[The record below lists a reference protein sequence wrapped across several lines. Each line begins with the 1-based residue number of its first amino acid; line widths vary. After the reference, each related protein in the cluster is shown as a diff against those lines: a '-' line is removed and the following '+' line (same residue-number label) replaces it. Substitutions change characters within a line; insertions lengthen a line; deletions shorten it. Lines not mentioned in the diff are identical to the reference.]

1 MPRKAGL
8 LAVGAKKAP
17 TKKNIKENLTD
28 LEFEWSDEGML
39 TEHAPSPESADTAG
53 SELDLAAAQSSGA
66 ARAAMEENP
75 MTKLAEAPL
84 MSQSMSSLPVIEKPS
99 AEVQNIPTENSI
111 GELIDLKAGLDDV
124 SNVSQEV
131 PQGGVAGA
139 NSPALRQTPMQ
150 SPFGLNRPDVRSR
163 FSRDGQG
170 YRSNNGYQNN
180 DRPMNSMNSMNS
192 MGRPNLRPSMGGLNR
207 NRPGFRSQNN
217 GYGMNNQNGELPDD
231 GQPTEIVTGILDT
244 SREGHGIVRQN
255 FGESD
260 RDAYISTTLI
270 RRLRLLPGDVVSG
283 PARMP
288 KENDRY
294 WGMTKVDTINGLSVD
309 EFAKK
314 GRVNFKSLTPVYP
327 DVQLKLE
334 TGKEPLSLRIIDMVA
349 PIGKGQRSL
358 IVSPPKAGKTTLLK
372 DIATG
377 VAKNN
382 PEIHVMAVLVG
393 ERPEEVT
400 DIRRHIAEITSG
412 KGEVAASNFDE
423 SAQDQCR
430 VAELALER
438 AKRLVESGKDV
449 LILLDSI
456 TRLARAYNLAMPT
469 SGRTLS
475 GGFDPAALFPPK
487 KFFGAARN
495 FEVPGSL
502 TIIGTALVDTG
513 SRMDDLVYEEFKGTG
528 NQEVILDRHL
538 GERRV
543 WPAIDVQKS
552 GTRRD
557 DLLIDPVT
565 YQSIITLQRMLD
577 MLDKEE
583 RTMTLIERLRRTD
596 SNKEFLASLKTG

>member
-1 MPRKAGL
+1 MPRKAGQA
-8 LAVGAKKAP
+8 AVSAKKAP
-17 TKKNIKENLTD
+17 TSKKSVSENLNKI
-28 LEFEWSDEGML
+28 EFEWSDEGML
-39 TEHAPSPESADTAG
+39 AEHAPSTEPPQVSEIV
-53 SELDLAAAQSSGA
+53 ELDLAAAQQQAADQSSAGTLPLQPES
-66 ARAAMEENP
+66 MTEP
-75 MTKLAEAPL
+75 MQTE
-84 MSQSMSSLPVIEKPS
+84 PVM
-99 AEVQNIPTENSI
+99 V
-111 GELIDLKAGLDDV
+111 DLKAPIDPASLAAANATPAPGAWQIAAGQNGRPLAAAAPQMGDDYG
-124 SNVSQEV
+124 N
-131 PQGGVAGA
+131 
-139 NSPALRQTPMQ
+139 
-150 SPFGLNRPDVRSR
+150 
-163 FSRDGQG
+163 RDGAGRDMQRPRYMG
-170 YRSNNGYQNN
+170 RGVQNN
-180 DRPMNSMNSMNS
+180 Q
-192 MGRPNLRPSMGGLNR
+192 GRM
-207 NRPGFRSQNN
+207 GFRNDRNDRGN
-217 GYGMNNQNGELPDD
+217 GYGNTMQNRGRMGFRQGNNQLGFSGELPDD
-231 GQPTEIVTGILDT
+231 GQPTEVITGILDT
-244 SREGHGIVRQN
+244 SKEGHGIVRQN

-260 RDAYISTTLI
+260 RDAYISTTLL
-270 RRLRLLPGDVVSG
+270 RRLKLLPGDVISG
-283 PARMP
+283 PARVP

-294 WGMTKVDTINGLSVD
+294 WGMTRVDTVNGMTLE

-327 DVQLKLE
+327 DEQLKLE
-334 TGKEPLSLRIIDMVA
+334 IGKDPLSLRIIDMVA

-372 DIATG
+372 DVATG
-377 VAKNN
+377 VARNN

-400 DIRRHIAEITSG
+400 DIRRHVAEITGG

-423 SAQDQCR
+423 SAADQCR

-528 NQEVILDRHL
+528 NQEVHLDRHL

-583 RTMTLIERLRRTD
+583 RTMTLIERMRRTD
-596 SNKEFLASLKTG
+596 SNKEFLASLKG